1 MELPSRPLDEG
12 EAGAVWR
19 SHRLRTL
26 ESRLQGLDLGDEQ
39 AAEVVALLQ
48 RVREETAVLDAMWQA
63 QRAPDYQPRWW
74 QDGELD
80 RERAD
85 RHNDAG
91 TAALAAG
98 NPGPA
103 FEEFTQAIRLWP
115 SSPAYHS
122 NRAAAALKLA
132 RFGVAAEDAR
142 DALRLDPGS
151 ARAAL
156 RLAKAQAGSRDPAAA
171 VEAYSLALQLAEM
184 GSPEGST
191 ARAARRGLAAA
202 RAALE
207 SADAGRVRDRAEAR
221 RGLRAGIPR
230 RPLDPEAAAA
240 ALESAR
246 AVVGANPGSHAA
258 HAALAEA
265 AIACG
270 RWEDAGAAVAG
281 MHPGLDADYLQ
292 AEVAWRRGDVAS
304 ALTLLGQGGQ
314 SGTAAVPDDASDGS
328 RRAAGHE
335 AMAEGSRSAAERGS
349 VIDGQDVTE
358 PGSPEQPARTPGPPP
373 LPDKM
378 KDLAA
383 FLAPISVLLAAADAA
398 EEEEIQEDVADACG
412 AALDH
417 LLACAGDG
425 LRAVLHARRGAARA
439 ARNSLDSAL
448 EDARAAL
455 RLAPGLAPA
464 LALQAR
470 LLTRLG
476 RHTEAFLAWRQAER
490 AAPGTPGLAAET
502 AAAAARCAGQ
512 QAAAAATGGSGLASS
527 DASRSALSTLGIEG
541 GAAVTHASLRAAY
554 RRAAATW
561 HPDKWGG
568 RGEEARLAAEE
579 RFKVVQLAYE
589 ELQACVS

>member
-171 VEAYSLALQLAEM
+171 
-184 GSPEGST
+184 
-191 ARAARRGLAAA
+191 
-202 RAALE
+202 
-207 SADAGRVRDRAEAR
+207 
-221 RGLRAGIPR
+221 
-230 RPLDPEAAAA
+230 
-240 ALESAR
+240 
-246 AVVGANPGSHAA
+246 
-258 HAALAEA
+258 A

-281 MHPGLDADYLQ
+281 MDPGLDADYLR

-314 SGTAAVPDDASDGS
+314 SGAAAVPDDATDGS

-335 AMAEGSRSAAERGS
+335 AMTEGSRSAAERGS
-349 VIDGQDVTE
+349 VIDGQDATE

-398 EEEEIQEDVADACG
+398 EEEGIQEDVADACG

-425 LRAVLHARRGAARA
+425 LRA
-439 ARNSLDSAL
+439 
-448 EDARAAL
+448 
-455 RLAPGLAPA
+455 
-464 LALQAR
+464 
-470 LLTRLG
+470 
-476 RHTEAFLAWRQAER
+476 
-490 AAPGTPGLAAET
+490 
-502 AAAAARCAGQ
+502 
-512 QAAAAATGGSGLASS
+512 AAAAATGGSGLASS

-554 RRAAATW
+554 RRGGGAG

>member
-1 MELPSRPLDEG
+1 

-132 RFGVAAEDAR
+132 RFGRAR
-142 DALRLDPGS
+142 
-151 ARAAL
+151 RAAPG
-156 RLAKAQAGSRDPAAA
+156 KGPSRITGPGRG
-171 VEAYSLALQLAEM
+171 V
-184 GSPEGST
+184 G
-191 ARAARRGLAAA
+191 RRQ
-202 RAALE
+202 
-207 SADAGRVRDRAEAR
+207 
-221 RGLRAGIPR
+221 
-230 RPLDPEAAAA
+230 
-240 ALESAR
+240 
-246 AVVGANPGSHAA
+246 
-258 HAALAEA
+258 
-265 AIACG
+265 C
-270 RWEDAGAAVAG
+270 
-281 MHPGLDADYLQ
+281 
-292 AEVAWRRGDVAS
+292 
-304 ALTLLGQGGQ
+304 
-314 SGTAAVPDDASDGS
+314 PDDATDGS

-335 AMAEGSRSAAERGS
+335 AMTEGSRSAAERGS
-349 VIDGQDVTE
+349 VIDGQDATE

-398 EEEEIQEDVADACG
+398 EEEGIQEDVADACG

-425 LRAVLHARRGAARA
+425 LRA
-439 ARNSLDSAL
+439 
-448 EDARAAL
+448 
-455 RLAPGLAPA
+455 
-464 LALQAR
+464 
-470 LLTRLG
+470 
-476 RHTEAFLAWRQAER
+476 
-490 AAPGTPGLAAET
+490 
-502 AAAAARCAGQ
+502 
-512 QAAAAATGGSGLASS
+512 AAAAATGGSGLASS